1 MIIKDNSV
9 RLILILSFF
18 IIFPFI
24 QKQWFNLH
32 LFNVN
37 NFSLNSLLYY
47 SSGLVWP
54 LIISF
59 NSLNSFTH
67 YKFNDLKNKQ
77 NNFIKGK
84 KLMILVLFTLVSLS
98 ILFSSYILLNLKLLF
113 SLFFNE
119 SYLAQIDIVK
129 YFSFIILVCILLF
142 FTKTRLLIKKLVL
155 VNFFIFSLLIWFCKV
170 NSIYIES
177 KIFTLE
183 FISLDNIEN
192 INIILLLTF
201 ECLFFLWSLV
211 TNKNNLSD
219 WSLKMPLQ
227 HEFLP
232 LFKIVSFYLV
242 MIVYYSF
249 LK

>member
-1 MIIKDNSV
+1 
-9 RLILILSFF
+9 
-18 IIFPFI
+18 
-24 QKQWFNLH
+24 
-32 LFNVN
+32 
-37 NFSLNSLLYY
+37 
-47 SSGLVWP
+47 
-54 LIISF
+54 
-59 NSLNSFTH
+59 LNSFTH

-227 HEFLP
+227 HE
-232 LFKIVSFYLV
+232 
-242 MIVYYSF
+242 
-249 LK
+249 